1 MVFAELSATANY
13 GSRRRC
19 ARQCA
24 SLRLRPLTR
33 FVLHISLVVSVG
45 IPLCSYGTSY
55 RRVYALSTAR
65 PCARWCL
72 RRLTRSVRRV
82 VSMVIL
88 GGGCVFLRA
97 RYHST
102 SVREGLSGARPS
114 GRFAGAIRVD
124 WSAHTIHVASTQLSS
139 GGMGKRDEPPA
150 EPGTCCL
157 IRTFATG
164 TNLLV
169 RSRCPAQT
177 AGVPR
182 S

>member
-1 MVFAELSATANY
+1 LVFAELSATANY

-82 VSMVIL
+82 VSMVTL
-88 GGGCVFLRA
+88 GGGAFSYERGTTLLL
-97 RYHST
+97 
-102 SVREGLSGARPS
+102 SVKACQVHDLL
-114 GRFAGAIRVD
+114 V
-124 WSAHTIHVASTQLSS
+124 V
-139 GGMGKRDEPPA
+139 
-150 EPGTCCL
+150 
-157 IRTFATG
+157 
-164 TNLLV
+164 LLV
-169 RSRCPAQT
+169 RSALTGLLILSTLHLPNSPVVEWANATSLQPSL
-177 AGVPR
+177 GHVV
-182 S
+182 